1 MREGTARVEVERD
14 QGDMS
19 APGRAGQKSRS
30 DASEK
35 MKFVRY
41 PMHLSLW
48 RALENGQSLERI
60 GKARGKFFLK
70 APGWGHR

>member
-30 DASEK
+30 AASEK

-48 RALENGQSLERI
+48 RALENG
-60 GKARGKFFLK
+60 
-70 APGWGHR
+70 